1 MNLSSH
7 VELGHV
13 INKAAARTD
22 RQTDRQRNLAARVK
36 AQPGLNRYK

>member
-22 RQTDRQRNLAARVK
+22 RQTAPPSCKSEGTAGIK
-36 AQPGLNRYK
+36 